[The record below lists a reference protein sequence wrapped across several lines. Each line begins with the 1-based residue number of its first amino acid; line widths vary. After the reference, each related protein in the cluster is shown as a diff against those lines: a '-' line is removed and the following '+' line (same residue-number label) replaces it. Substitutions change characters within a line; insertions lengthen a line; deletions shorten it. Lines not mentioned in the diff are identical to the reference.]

1 MVDKPRLPGVLLLL
15 WGALLFGAAPLVRE
29 GGPSLAGSGYCLV
42 ALGLVGGAA
51 AAIVADRR
59 VGEWRLSPWRAP
71 LRRVAALSAA
81 AALLLPV
88 AVDVLPPVLQEPA
101 QVPSASPL
109 LLLHPP
115 VLLAAASLGAFSL
128 VDGLPTAAPQTAA
141 MSPVIVCADAVVAG
155 SSVAVAWATGSGAP
169 FVPAAGGL
177 LCVAAVR
184 PLSREE
190 AARAVGAFSLGP
202 LVAGSLGRV
211 APLPAVG
218 ALLLAVLG
226 ALVALGVGARL
237 ASLRPRREEPAAPAS
252 TPAPAPAVVAA
263 SLGLSEREQEA
274 VACLLQGMTSEES
287 AAVMGVKAPTVRT
300 YLRRAC
306 QKAGVTNGDALRSL
320 LGEGPAEEDGP
331 ASAEPVQAPA
341 SALPAA
347 WALTVL
353 TVLLLVAPM
362 GRQSV
367 WGAGTPQVIGC
378 AWGLAA
384 FALLGRRAGCRVS
397 DLVAG
402 SAAARAVAGGA
413 AALALT
419 VACALGAATLD
430 VTMPAA
436 PSVALTAC
444 LSRGAAVALCLW
456 GLRWAISVAGAFPH
470 PARFVVAGVA
480 GAVCTVSQA
489 AWLAAMAVAL
499 LGVVGFGTMAWLE
512 GCPGPHQP
520 KGDAPTPRLF
530 TLAVWGVAGIG
541 SGLLLEEGWRLLNAT
556 SLAHLVV
563 PLAAGLAAVTP
574 WLAPRSLAS
583 RPLPRTA
590 RAVLTLIAATG
601 SVTLAATRPQ
611 LLLFSVVGLLLG
623 TVAAVLARS
632 YAPDARGALGRCV
645 AAGTAG
651 GMLAAFLGASVHGDV
666 TGYNQVALE
675 AVGGIAM
682 VHGLAAYAVGTVS
695 LVAVVAWCAA
705 LHGAGVDG
713 EALHRDDGDADD
725 AVRAWLESA
734 GLGALQCEVALG
746 IYRNESGPE
755 LSERL
760 NYSRSYINNIRN
772 SVYRQLGVHG
782 RAELVDAI
790 TRAKS
795 L

>member
-1 MVDKPRLPGVLLLL
+1 MVDKPRPPGVLLLL
-15 WGALLFGAAPLVRE
+15 WGALLFGAAPLVCE

-51 AAIVADRR
+51 AAIIAERR

-81 AALLLPV
+81 AALLLTV
-88 AVDVLPPVLQEPA
+88 AVDVLPPVLQGPA
-101 QVPSASPL
+101 QVPSGSPL

-128 VDGLPTAAPQTAA
+128 VDGRPTAAPQTAA
-141 MSPVIVCADAVVAG
+141 MSPVIVRVAAVVAG
-155 SSVAVAWATGSGAP
+155 SSMAVAWATGSGAP

-226 ALVALGVGARL
+226 ALVALAVGAQL
-237 ASLRPRREEPAAPAS
+237 ASLRPRREEPAAPA
-252 TPAPAPAVVAA
+252 PAVVAA
-263 SLGLSEREQEA
+263 SLGFSEREQEA
-274 VACLLQGMTSEES
+274 VVCLLQGMTSEES
-287 AAVMGVKAPTVRT
+287 AAAMGVKAPTVRT

-306 QKAGVTNGDALRSL
+306 QKAGVDSGDALRSL
-320 LGEGPAEEDGP
+320 LGEGSAEEDGP
-331 ASAEPVQAPA
+331 VSAEPVHAPA
-341 SALPAA
+341 SVARAA

-353 TVLLLVAPM
+353 LTLLLVTPM
-362 GRQSV
+362 DRQSV

-489 AWLAAMAVAL
+489 AWLAATAVAL

-512 GCPGPHQP
+512 GCPGPDRP
-520 KGDAPTPRLF
+520 RDDAMALRPF
-530 TLAVWGVAGIG
+530 TLAAWGAAGIG

-563 PLAAGLAAVTP
+563 PLAVGLAAVTP

-583 RPLPRTA
+583 HPLPRTA
-590 RAVLTLIAATG
+590 RAVLALIAATG

-632 YAPDARGALGRCV
+632 YASDARGALGRCV

-695 LVAVVAWCAA
+695 LVALAAWCVA
-705 LHGAGVDG
+705 LHGAGVDR
-713 EALHRDDGDADD
+713 EALHDDGGTADD

-734 GLGALQCEVALG
+734 GLGGLQCEVALG

-760 NYSRSYINNIRN
+760 NYSRSYINNMRN

-790 TRAKS
+790 TRATS